1 MAENASCKT
10 LDLPHLKSRFL
21 VIAKMEVCNN
31 PGDRGPGMNNT
42 VNTIHTCPT
51 PAHPVLS
58 HGLTNMTWVLNQV
71 SNVNYFDLHST
82 FYIHISLETNVQNK

>member
-1 MAENASCKT
+1 
-10 LDLPHLKSRFL
+10 
-21 VIAKMEVCNN
+21 MEACNN
-31 PGDRGPGMNNT
+31 TGDRGPGMNNT

-58 HGLTNMTWVLNQV
+58 LRLTNAPCVLKQL